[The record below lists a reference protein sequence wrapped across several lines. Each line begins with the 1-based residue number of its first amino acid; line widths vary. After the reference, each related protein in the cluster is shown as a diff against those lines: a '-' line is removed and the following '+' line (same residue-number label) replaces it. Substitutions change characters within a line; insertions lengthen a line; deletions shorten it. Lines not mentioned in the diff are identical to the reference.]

1 MELLKEMCQIHA
13 PSGNEIKMTEF
24 VLNYIAKNKKNWKV
38 KPQVFSGKGFQD
50 CIVLVFGKPRTA
62 IFAHMDSIGFTVR
75 YEKQLVK
82 IGGPRTIAGMKLVGK
97 DSKGAID
104 CTLQVSKEN
113 ALTYKF
119 KRDIDRG
126 TELTFK
132 PDWRETKDFVQCCY
146 MDNRLGVWNALQ
158 VAETLK
164 DGVIVFSCWE
174 EHNGGSVK

>member
-97 DSKGAID
+97 DSKG
-104 CTLQVSKEN
+104 
-113 ALTYKF
+113 
-119 KRDIDRG
+119 R
-126 TELTFK
+126 
-132 PDWRETKDFVQCCY
+132 
-146 MDNRLGVWNALQ
+146 
-158 VAETLK
+158 
-164 DGVIVFSCWE
+164 
-174 EHNGGSVK
+174 